1 MRKRIEIGIWT
12 EWPGDAGW
20 TNEGMTRLLG
30 FMTEGLSRDR
40 RFAFRVIVSR
50 AIYQEARAD
59 LNTLAAVEGIDY
71 HVHTPENDQ
80 CEPNDPFDVEGCLK
94 VANGIG
100 SIEAW
105 IVLYPYFSNAVRLR
119 KPVAAIL
126 PDSIPTEFPT
136 FGHQAWIDGG
146 AHHVWAT
153 RVRELLAGAQ
163 RVVTFSEHVARDQ
176 ANKIFDVPLDKITV
190 VPHAPPDLAHLLP
203 FVSDREATP
212 DSRAQAA
219 EMLRAH
225 ARARGWTYLSDFTFE
240 ETPYFVVST
249 QDRPT
254 KNIAAVAKAVREI
267 VRERHAGAKVLTTAG
282 IVPGSTWT
290 LFPEIVSGDRLEV
303 DIISAPHL
311 PRAEHAALYHCAALA
326 IHPSNFEGG
335 QGPFPFYEAVSV
347 GTPCLMAMG
356 PHVAE
361 LLKSAPELAP
371 WTFEPDDPG
380 QLASLILAT
389 LADREAAIITQR
401 KAYLRLNQRGWD
413 QVAADYC
420 QAALGRKVPPAP
432 PLKAMPGSK
441 PRKPWY
447 RRAKSWLAKKAGL
460 SGRKAA

>member
-1 MRKRIEIGIWT
+1 MSKRIEIGVWT
-12 EWPGDAGW
+12 EWPGGSGW

-30 FMTEGLSRDR
+30 FLTEGLARDR
-40 RFAFRVIVSR
+40 RFAFRVIVNR

-59 LNTLAAVEGIDY
+59 LNTLAAVEGLDY
-71 HVHTPENDQ
+71 HVHAPEDDQ

-94 VANGIG
+94 VANGIS

-105 IVLYPYFSNAVRLR
+105 IVLYPYFSNAKRLN

-146 AHHVWAT
+146 AHYVWAT
-153 RVRELLAGAQ
+153 RVRELMASAT
-163 RVVTFSEHVARDQ
+163 RVITFSEHVARDQ
-176 ANKIFDVPLDKITV
+176 ANKIFDVPLDKISI
-190 VPHAPPDLAHLLP
+190 VPHAPPDLAPLLP
-203 FVSDREATP
+203 FVTNRQATP
-212 DSRAQAA
+212 ESRAQAA

-225 ARARGWTYLSDFTFE
+225 ARKRGWGYLSDFTFE
-240 ETPYFVVST
+240 ETPYIVVST

-254 KNIAAVAKAVREI
+254 KNIAAVAKALRKT
-267 VRERHAGAKVLTTAG
+267 VRERHVGAKVLTTAS
-282 IVPGSTWT
+282 IVAGSTWT
-290 LFPEIVSGDRLEV
+290 LFPDIVFGERLEV
-303 DIISAPHL
+303 DIVSTPHL

-347 GTPCLMAMG
+347 GAPCLMAMG

-371 WTFEPDDPG
+371 WTFEPDDTR
-380 QLASLILAT
+380 QLADLIVST
-389 LADREAAIITQR
+389 LADREGALKVQR
-401 KAYLRLNQRGWD
+401 EAYLRLNQRGWD
-413 QVAADYC
+413 QVAGDYC

-432 PLKAMPGSK
+432 PVEASAPPCKKS
-441 PRKPWY
+441 WY
-447 RRAKSWLAKKAGL
+447 KRAKSWIAKKSGL
-460 SGRKAA
+460 SARKAA